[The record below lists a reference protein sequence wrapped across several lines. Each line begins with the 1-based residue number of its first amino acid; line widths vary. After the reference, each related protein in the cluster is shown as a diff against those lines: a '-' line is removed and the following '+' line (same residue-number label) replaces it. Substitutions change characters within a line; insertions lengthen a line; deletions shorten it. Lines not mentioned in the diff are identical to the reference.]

1 MHRYEDFVKNSVPG
15 KMLELVVVKRYTE
28 GAPLKICIECTVEK
42 ILHDNNRA
50 TALRTNKGDLTLGN
64 AKLVLAMGTLPPTTL
79 MLNSFPKA
87 DFPLIANMGKR
98 FTAHFISSIIARVPR
113 KSFPNVSNFGDL
125 EIAAIYVAGVDKTSG
140 MQFHIQL
147 SAVSSTTPTKS
158 LSDTFH
164 HLPDVLAAPSYE
176 QLSESKDDIIFVCGC
191 VGQLDHNNPRNWF
204 QLLNDFDDITCNA
217 TLQVLANDTD
227 NKLWDVMDST
237 TFKLLEEE
245 LIPHGD
251 VLEYWHPEDDSGTW
265 KESRP
270 TNNSGTWKKSR
281 PPSSM
286 IRVPG
291 LVHEASTMWIGDNV
305 EAPVGLDYRPKGIEN
320 VYITGGSLWPTG
332 GSWNPTAT
340 MVSLATHLADT
351 LEPKSQ

>member
-15 KMLELVVVKRYTE
+15 KMLELVVVKKYTE

-42 ILHDNNRA
+42 ILHDNKRA
-50 TALRTNKGDLTLGN
+50 TALRTDKGNLALGN
-64 AKLVLAMGTLPPTTL
+64 AKLILAMGTLPPTTL

-125 EIAAIYVAGVDKTSG
+125 EIAAIYVAGVNKTSG

-147 SAVSSTTPTKS
+147 SAVSSTKPTKS
-158 LSDTFH
+158 ISDTLR
-164 HLPDVLAAPSYE
+164 HLPDVVAAPSYE
-176 QLSESKDDIIFVCGC
+176 QLSESKDDIIFVCAC
-191 VGQLDHNNPRNWF
+191 LGQLDHNNPHNWF
-204 QLLNDFDDITCNA
+204 QLLKDSNEHDVTCNA

-227 NKLWDVMDST
+227 NKLWDVMDNT
-237 TFKLLEEE
+237 TFKVLEEE

-265 KESRP
+265 KKSRP
-270 TNNSGTWKKSR
+270 TSA
-281 PPSSM
+281 M